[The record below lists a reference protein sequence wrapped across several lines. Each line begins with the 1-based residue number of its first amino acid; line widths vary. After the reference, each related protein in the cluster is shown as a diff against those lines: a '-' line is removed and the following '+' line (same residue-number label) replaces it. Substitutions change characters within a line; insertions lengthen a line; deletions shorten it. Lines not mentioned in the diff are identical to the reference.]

1 MIFGKISQR
10 CVFWP
15 NFPRFLHLFA
25 AFSLISGQNSQ
36 LCTFWPTFPPF
47 SRIFAGFSVIVG
59 QNSQVLEIAEE
70 GGGMHTVVQ
79 IGGGF
84 HYALPDNSLP
94 VVVVGNR

>member
-1 MIFGKISQR
+1 M
-10 CVFWP
+10 
-15 NFPRFLHLFA
+15 
-25 AFSLISGQNSQ
+25 
-36 LCTFWPTFPPF
+36 
-47 SRIFAGFSVIVG
+47 IVG

-70 GGGMHTVVQ
+70 GGSMHTVVQ